1 MPGMVGGF
9 GNFFVPLLI
18 GAKEHLISFFYI
30 IKEDSK
36 IVSIL
41 SKGSISINKCNQV
54 KIVSYHK
61 NESSVLNAYLTGLF
75 EGDGHI
81 VITKK
86 ESSIRK
92 IVIGITFNLKDLPL
106 CNHLNLILGDGY
118 IRIKDKENACVL
130 IFHTDNGI
138 IKIINL
144 INGYLRSPKLYKFNL
159 TIDYLNEKYSLG
171 IPKYDV
177 DRSNIRDN
185 SWFAG
190 FVDADGGFFIRYSD
204 KKKFRIACELRI
216 EQRIIYT
223 LSRLSYEH
231 MFSEIAE
238 LLGSKLEISTH
249 NGKKYFLVR
258 GSNRKSLKLI
268 LNYYNNFSLYS
279 SKYLDY
285 NNWSFAAKL
294 LLENKAYSVDN
305 RKIIY
310 DLKHGMNNKRMQFN
324 WNHLE
329 SLR

>member
-18 GAKEHLISFFYI
+18 GAKEYLISFFYI

-36 IVSIL
+36 IVNIL

-61 NESSVLNAYLTGLF
+61 NESSVLNAYLAGLF

-106 CNHLNLILGDGY
+106 CNHLKLILGDGY

-130 IFHTDNGI
+130 IFHTDNGV

-159 TIDYLNEKYSLG
+159 TIDYFNEKYSLG

-190 FVDADGGFFIRYSD
+190 FVDADGGFYIRYSD

-216 EQRIIYT
+216 EQRIIDT
-223 LSRLSYEH
+223 LSGLSYEH

-285 NNWSFAAKL
+285 NNWNFAAKL
-294 LLENKAYSVDN
+294 LLENKAYSVNN

>member
-18 GAKEHLISFFYI
+18 GAKEYLISFFYI

-36 IVSIL
+36 IVNIL

-61 NESSVLNAYLTGLF
+61 NESSVLNAYLAGLF

-106 CNHLNLILGDGY
+106 CNHLKLILGDGY

-130 IFHTDNGI
+130 IFHTDNGV

-159 TIDYLNEKYSLG
+159 TIDYFNEKYSLG

-185 SWFAG
+185 S
-190 FVDADGGFFIRYSD
+190 
-204 KKKFRIACELRI
+204 
-216 EQRIIYT
+216 
-223 LSRLSYEH
+223 
-231 MFSEIAE
+231 
-238 LLGSKLEISTH
+238 
-249 NGKKYFLVR
+249 
-258 GSNRKSLKLI
+258 
-268 LNYYNNFSLYS
+268 
-279 SKYLDY
+279 
-285 NNWSFAAKL
+285 
-294 LLENKAYSVDN
+294 
-305 RKIIY
+305 
-310 DLKHGMNNKRMQFN
+310 
-324 WNHLE
+324 
-329 SLR
+329 

>member
-18 GAKEHLISFFYI
+18 GAKDNLIIYI
-30 IKEDSK
+30 IREDNK
-36 IVSIL
+36 IVNIL
-41 SKGSISINKCNQV
+41 FKESISINKRNVKV

-61 NESSVLNAYLTGLF
+61 NESSIFNAYLAGLF

-81 VITKK
+81 IITKK

-106 CNHLNLILGDGY
+106 CNHLKLILGDGY

-130 IFHTDNGI
+130 IFHTDNGV

-159 TIDYLNEKYSLG
+159 TIDYLNEKYCLG

-177 DRSNIRDN
+177 DTSNIRDN

-190 FVDADGGFFIRYSD
+190 FVDADGGFYIRYSV

-216 EQRIIYT
+216 EQRIIDT
-223 LSRLSYEH
+223 LSGLSYEYL
-231 MFSEIAE
+231 FSEIAE

-249 NGKKYFLVR
+249 NGKNYFLVR

-294 LLENKAYSVDN
+294 LLENKAYSADN
-305 RKIIY
+305 RKKIY

-329 SLR
+329 SLK